1 MNDDVITYLD
11 ESEPIN
17 NEINKPKK
25 VELPDNNNEFIKG
38 LPDWDLEPPYE
49 LIKRSNL

>member
-1 MNDDVITYLD
+1 MNDDVITYID
-11 ESEPIN
+11 DSEPLK
-17 NEINKPKK
+17 NEINNQKK
-25 VELPDNNNEFIKG
+25 EEIPENNNEFIKG

>member
-1 MNDDVITYLD
+1 MNDDTITYLD
-11 ESEPIN
+11 EE
-17 NEINKPKK
+17 NEIKPIKIEEESIK
-25 VELPDNNNEFIKG
+25 IDNEFING